1 MRSQRKSKII
11 CTRFRSTSCT
21 TISCVFIRRSDA
33 LPRWKLASRIGY
45 GRLKIWSESWT
56 NGKRVRRNRLRK
68 MYWLTLAATIVFGS
82 LAAWFV
88 IWPEGVF
95 RVNPRMKE
103 DYSITTL
110 RMTGLAVLILQIFYF
125 YFERS
130 NWPTTESL
138 TVPLDDGGRL
148 DQHHHIQTAR
158 PQSVEQN
165 PH

>member
-110 RMTGLAVLILQIFYF
+110 RMNGLAVLILQIFYF

-130 NWPTTESL
+130 N
-138 TVPLDDGGRL
+138 
-148 DQHHHIQTAR
+148 
-158 PQSVEQN
+158 
-165 PH
+165 